1 MSNNERTIPQL
12 SRRQALMRLGIA
24 AGAIYAAPVLV
35 NLDAAHASRGS
46 GGGSGSGGG
55 RGSGGR
61 GSGGRG
67 SGGGGR
73 GSRGS
78 GGGRGSR
85 GSRGGSG
92 SRASGGRKWRRRR
105 ASFWKP
111 FW

>member
-67 SGGGGR
+67 SR

-78 GGGRGSR
+78 
-85 GSRGGSG
+85 SG